1 MSTGASSSSS
11 PSRDATAAERP
22 SSNDDNGGGGGES
35 SEGEKRPAQASTS
48 EEAAAKVENTNSNS
62 EVHDETTATA
72 STVVPRP
79 RSSRTASTSNSR
91 NSNSLRQ
98 FTQRFRSFS
107 NDLLRSI
114 ESAHDMVDL
123 GNSNFA
129 TATQLAAAQHFLA
142 PFYLGNPATTASTG
156 SQPNVPAPLQL
167 STPTSGDDPAGLV
180 TTPTTA
186 TPLEMNFNDLVLDD
200 LPEEDAEDED
210 DHVFDKKSEEKRHE
224 ELVAESNQKDEID
237 GKNLDLVGSK
247 DTIATSAP
255 KSPTTTTASP
265 SNTSIRPVRMI
276 FLNLFKVIGRPRKC

>member
-1 MSTGASSSSS
+1 MSTSASSSSP
-11 PSRDATAAERP
+11 PSRDATA
-22 SSNDDNGGGGGES
+22 DDGGAGES
-35 SEGEKRPAQASTS
+35 SEGEKRPSAAAQSPTS
-48 EEAAAKVENTNSNS
+48 EEAAENTSPTS
-62 EVHDETTATA
+62 DVHDEAIATTATA
-72 STVVPRP
+72 TSTVVPRP
-79 RSSRTASTSNSR
+79 RSSRTASTSNNR

-142 PFYLGNPATTASTG
+142 PFYLGNPATTASSTG

-167 STPTSGDDPAGLV
+167 STPTSVDDPAGAV

-200 LPEEDAEDED
+200 LPEEDVEDEDED

-224 ELVAESNQKDEID
+224 ELVAESNQKDQID
-237 GKNLDLVGSK
+237 GKNLDVVGSK
-247 DTIATSAP
+247 ETIATSAP

-265 SNTSIRPVRMI
+265 SNTSIKPVRMI
-276 FLNLFKVIGRPRKC
+276 FWW